1 MMIAENLRRVEE
13 RIGVACRAAGR
24 VRSEVAVVAVCKTF
38 PVESVREAAAAGL
51 TDFGEN
57 RFQEAET
64 KIAELRGQPMNWHFL
79 GQIQTNKLNRIL
91 ECFSMVQSFDRLE
104 VLEKAEKLLAA
115 RGAKCDGLI
124 EVQISGEISKAGF
137 EISELEEL
145 ISSVD
150 WSRFKYLKIRGL
162 MGIGPNTD
170 DRALIRRSFNRLKN
184 LFEEGKAAGLPWDT
198 LSMGMSADLEE
209 AIAAGSTMVRIG
221 SAIFG
226 TRPTSAAERM

>member
-1 MMIAENLRRVEE
+1 MIAENLRRVEE